1 MAALNRAETAVL
13 RHAVAVL
20 ETIQHKP
27 EWAVENPE
35 TIKKAKEEL
44 KVVLVMKGHYEK

>member
-20 ETIQHKP
+20 ETVEHKP
-27 EWAVENPE
+27 EWAAENPE
-35 TIKKAKEEL
+35 TVKKAKEEL
-44 KVVLVMKGHYEK
+44 KTVLTMKGHYEK